1 MYINILSL
9 FADYLFNKEKKIFYS
24 SKAPTG
30 PAHIHSVCKSK
41 CINQLSNFSLN
52 VKISETKI
60 PQTLRPSDNKIYTS
74 KS

>member
-9 FADYLFNKEKKIFYS
+9 FADYLFNQEKKGYLTPQKS
-24 SKAPTG
+24 TG

-41 CINQLSNFSLN
+41 CINQPSKFSLN
-52 VKISETKI
+52 VKTSETKI
-60 PQTLRPSDNKIYTS
+60 PQTLQPNDNKIYTS